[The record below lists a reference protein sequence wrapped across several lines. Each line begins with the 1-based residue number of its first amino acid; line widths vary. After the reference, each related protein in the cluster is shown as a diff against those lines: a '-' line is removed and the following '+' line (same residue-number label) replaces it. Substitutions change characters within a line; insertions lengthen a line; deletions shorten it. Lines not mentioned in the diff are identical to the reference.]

1 MVNGGLVKVG
11 EDGAPRVVISRVGDD
26 SLDGDTDGSP
36 TYPAGWAP
44 IDVSGSGVVVMRSTE
59 MRFVGLR
66 SYDGAV
72 TMNDVVF
79 TQGAGFEAGG
89 GVGNLDRVVMDST
102 AGVFAANHGSGTVSR
117 SKLRQTNVGGRWTV
131 RNSQFAGGQVTV
143 RSSEAVLSGNRFT
156 AVPSG
161 VRAEGDGSGALFS
174 DNRTATG
181 EDLVVDVTGSLYRD
195 VTWRAGVTY
204 RVWDVLVVQDVT
216 LTLDPGTVIKGS
228 SAYRGGM
235 TFNVRGALRSQGT
248 ADRPVIITSLNDD
261 SVGADTSSTDPYTS
275 GDQWRGIG
283 LQPFEDRLPS
293 LVLRY
298 TVLRDPTEAIV
309 VHDGVLAE
317 LSHVTWETTTS
328 SQGALINHSD
338 LLTIDDSTF
347 SSVYGMRAL
356 WLSGGG
362 VVRRTSFVG
371 TTVEV
376 MAADAVLQDVVFSEQ
391 ISLPLSVSAAAA
403 GSALD
408 VRYADGSPVPLAL
421 ASYANVVDSDITW
434 PGGRT
439 YFLTYGLRILPGAT
453 LTLRPGAVVKT
464 TRNQAIDVAGTLV
477 SAGTTGTPV
486 ILSPTL
492 STAGADVNRF
502 SDSWSS
508 DSWRG
513 LSVAS
518 GGSLLLDH
526 VRASGAQQF
535 VVGSEA
541 STVRLR
547 HLVHEGTGWQMSV
560 VSYAGDLVI
569 EDST

>member
-1 MVNGGLVKVG
+1 M
-11 EDGAPRVVISRVGDD
+11 
-26 SLDGDTDGSP
+26 
-36 TYPAGWAP
+36 
-44 IDVSGSGVVVMRSTE
+44 
-59 MRFVGLR
+59 
-66 SYDGAV
+66 
-72 TMNDVVF
+72 
-79 TQGAGFEAGG
+79 
-89 GVGNLDRVVMDST
+89 
-102 AGVFAANHGSGTVSR
+102 
-117 SKLRQTNVGGRWTV
+117 
-131 RNSQFAGGQVTV
+131 
-143 RSSEAVLSGNRFT
+143 
-156 AVPSG
+156 
-161 VRAEGDGSGALFS
+161 
-174 DNRTATG
+174 
-181 EDLVVDVTGSLYRD
+181 
-195 VTWRAGVTY
+195 
-204 RVWDVLVVQDVT
+204 QDVT

-235 TFNVRGALRSQGT
+235 TFNVRGVLRSQGT

-261 SVGADTSSTDPYTS
+261 SVGADASSTDPYTN

-293 LVLRY
+293 LVLRH

-362 VVRRTSFVG
+362 AVRRTSFVG

-376 MAADAVLQDVVFSEQ
+376 MAADAILQDVVFSEQ
-391 ISLPLSVSAAAA
+391 ISLPLTVSAAAA

-408 VRYADGSPVPLAL
+408 ARYADGSSVPLTL
-421 ASYANVVDSDITW
+421 ASYTNVVDSDITW

-486 ILSPTL
+486 IFSPTL

-518 GGSLLLDH
+518 GGSLLVDH
-526 VRASGAQQF
+526 VARERRPA
-535 VVGSEA
+535 VRR
-541 STVRLR
+541 RLR
-547 HLVHEGTGWQMSV
+547 GEHRPPAPPRPRGHRLADVGRLPCGRPRHRGLHLQQR
-560 VSYAGDLVI
+560 DLVGQPARHRRVRHH
-569 EDST
+569 THPGHHLRRHVRHGGGPLP